1 MDGPAQ
7 SHTTDAPAEQTLESR
22 ATHLRNLLAV
32 ATALRRL
39 ALDANPREAA
49 LYLAAAGTLENQA
62 ARLAGLLPEDEDTPR
77 LTPPKNRRGLHKPVD
92 FHI

>member
-7 SHTTDAPAEQTLESR
+7 SHTAAATSEQAPEAR

-39 ALDANPREAA
+39 ALDANTREAA
-49 LYLAAAGTLENQA
+49 LYLAAADTLENQA
-62 ARLAGLLPEDEDTPR
+62 ARLVGLLPGDEDAPR
-77 LTPPKNRRGLHKPVD
+77 PAVPKNRRGLYKAVD